1 MESILGNS
9 CHQAVRREIVQG
21 DLPPTTSPLTPAGH
35 ISLKDIDRDKDKEK
49 DKDKP
54 SNNTNTMTKNKD
66 KAIVTC

>member
-9 CHQAVRREIVQG
+9 CHQVVRREIVQG
-21 DLPPTTSPLTPAGH
+21 DLPPSTTSPLTPAGH

-54 SNNTNTMTKNKD
+54 SNNTNTMTKTKK
-66 KAIVTC
+66 KAIVT